1 MDPDVPG
8 TWKIAFGDTKSRAI
22 VESAVLMNSTKR
34 LMNC

>member
-1 MDPDVPG
+1 M
-8 TWKIAFGDTKSRAI
+8 AFGDTRSRDI